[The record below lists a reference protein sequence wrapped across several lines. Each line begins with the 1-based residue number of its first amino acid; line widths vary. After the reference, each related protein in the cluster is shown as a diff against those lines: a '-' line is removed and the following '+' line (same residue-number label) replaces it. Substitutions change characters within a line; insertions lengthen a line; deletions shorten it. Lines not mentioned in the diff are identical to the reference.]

1 MDEMI
6 LDIKKRYDR
15 ILPHLDERTR
25 RLWLGNEALEK
36 GWGGIGIISKAT
48 GADRETIAKGQKEVQ
63 RFPLTIYTGDS
74 KSVRKEGGGRKKI
87 TETDPSLMSDLERLV
102 NPSTRGDPERILLWT
117 TKSCR
122 YFTEELKK
130 LGHIVSF
137 RTVDSLL
144 HEMGYSLQSNRKKHE
159 GGSHPDRDAQFEYI
173 DRQCKIYIDNG
184 QPIIS
189 VDCKKKELIG
199 NLKNNGKDWRQ
210 VGNPVDVNVYDFPTM
225 YQKAIPYGV
234 YDINNNIGWVN
245 VGIDHDTAQ
254 FSVESIRRWWNLIGK
269 EIYSDATEL
278 MITSDCGGS
287 NGYRLKLW
295 KTELQKFANEEQITI
310 KVCHLPPGTSKWNK
324 IEHRLFSF
332 ISINWRGKP
341 LLNYEVMIDLIS
353 STKTETGL
361 FVLSMLDTEKY
372 PSGVKISMKEMEGIN
387 LIRDQF
393 HGDWNYSIAP
403 LV

>member
-1 MDEMI
+1 MDD
-6 LDIKKRYDR
+6 LTQDIKTRYKR
-15 ILPHLDERTR
+15 ILPHLDERSR
-25 RLWLGNEALEK
+25 RLWLGNEALSQ

-48 GADRETIAKGQKEVQ
+48 GADRETISKGQKEVE
-63 RFPLTIYTGDS
+63 RFPLIIYTGDP
-74 KSVRKEGGGRKKI
+74 KSIRKEGGGRKKL
-87 TETDPSLMSDLERLV
+87 TENDPTLKIDLEKLV
-102 NPSTRGDPERILLWT
+102 NPTTRGDPERILLWT

-122 YFTEELKK
+122 YFAEELKK
-130 LGHIVSF
+130 IGHEVSF

-144 HEMGYSLQSNRKKHE
+144 QEMGYSLQSNRKKHE

-173 DRQCKIYIDNG
+173 NEQCKIYTDND

-189 VDCKKKELIG
+189 IDCKKKELIG
-199 NLKNNGKDWRQ
+199 NLKNNGKDWRP
-210 VGNPVDVNVYDFPTM
+210 VGNPFDVNVYDFPTL

-234 YDINNNIGWVN
+234 FDIKNNIGWVN

-254 FSVESIRRWWNLIGK
+254 FSVESIRRWWTIIGK
-269 EIYSDATEL
+269 EMYPNATKL

-295 KTELQKFANEEQITI
+295 KKELQKLANEEKITI

-332 ISINWRGKP
+332 ISINWKGKP
-341 LLNYEVMIDLIS
+341 LLTYEVMLELIS
-353 STKTETGL
+353 STKTKAGL
-361 FVLSMLDTEKY
+361 IVISMLDTETY
-372 PSGVKISMKEMEGIN
+372 PTGVKVSMKEMEEIN
-387 LIRDQF
+387 LIRDPF

-403 LV
+403 IF

>member
-130 LGHIVSF
+130 LGHIVS
-137 RTVDSLL
+137 V
-144 HEMGYSLQSNRKKHE
+144 
-159 GGSHPDRDAQFEYI
+159 I
-173 DRQCKIYIDNG
+173 
-184 QPIIS
+184 
-189 VDCKKKELIG
+189 
-199 NLKNNGKDWRQ
+199 
-210 VGNPVDVNVYDFPTM
+210 
-225 YQKAIPYGV
+225 AI
-234 YDINNNIGWVN
+234 
-245 VGIDHDTAQ
+245 
-254 FSVESIRRWWNLIGK
+254 
-269 EIYSDATEL
+269 
-278 MITSDCGGS
+278 
-287 NGYRLKLW
+287 
-295 KTELQKFANEEQITI
+295 
-310 KVCHLPPGTSKWNK
+310 
-324 IEHRLFSF
+324 
-332 ISINWRGKP
+332 
-341 LLNYEVMIDLIS
+341 
-353 STKTETGL
+353 
-361 FVLSMLDTEKY
+361 
-372 PSGVKISMKEMEGIN
+372 
-387 LIRDQF
+387 
-393 HGDWNYSIAP
+393 
-403 LV
+403 